1 LRPDSRSA
9 ASLKVSEI
17 DLIPADY
24 RLDRRRESAFG
35 MLATAAGAALAAGLL
50 TASGF
55 AWAANRAHAELDS
68 LELARRASDQQHTEL
83 ANLQGE
89 RARLEQQWARLQA
102 LRGGDDVGSLFVLID
117 RTLPAGD
124 VWFDRWE
131 LQRAAGELAPAR
143 SGAAQGM
150 VPSRAAAVDGP
161 GGVSAPIPQGE
172 RGQVR
177 IAGQARDHGAL
188 SRFVR
193 GLYESPE
200 VQDVHLERT
209 MLRRYTTTSV
219 IAFELAILL
228 KGDA

>member
-1 LRPDSRSA
+1 
-9 ASLKVSEI
+9 VSEI

-35 MLATAAGAALAAGLL
+35 MLATLAGGVLAAGLL
-50 TASGF
+50 AASGL
-55 AWAANRAHAELDS
+55 AWATSRANAELGS
-68 LELARRASDQQHTEL
+68 LELARRAFDQQRVEL

-89 RARLEQQWARLQA
+89 RARLEQQWARLEA
-102 LRGGDDVGSLFVLID
+102 LRGDDDVGAVFLLID
-117 RTLPAGD
+117 RTLPSGD

-131 LQRAAGELAPAR
+131 LRRGDGEPAPAR
-143 SGAAQGM
+143 AATT
-150 VPSRAAAVDGP
+150 PSAAAVVP
-161 GGVSAPIPQGE
+161 GAVVTSMPADAAP
-172 RGQVR
+172 RGQVH

-193 GLYESPE
+193 GLYESPQ

-219 IAFELAILL
+219 IAFELAIRL
-228 KGDA
+228 KSGA

>member
-1 LRPDSRSA
+1 M
-9 ASLKVSEI
+9 SEI

-35 MLATAAGAALAAGLL
+35 TLAAVAGGVLAAGLL
-50 TASGF
+50 AASGF
-55 AWAANRAHAELDS
+55 AWAASRANAQLSSLDR
-68 LELARRASDQQHTEL
+68 ARRVSDQQRVEL

-89 RARLEQQWARLQA
+89 RARLEQQWARLSA
-102 LRGGDDVGSLFVLID
+102 LRGDDDVGALFLLID

-131 LQRAAGELAPAR
+131 LRRGEGEPAALRIAEARATAAPAGAGGVDP
-143 SGAAQGM
+143 GAAI
-150 VPSRAAAVDGP
+150 VVAASA
-161 GGVSAPIPQGE
+161 GG
-172 RGQVR
+172 RGQVH
-177 IAGQARDHGAL
+177 IVGQARDHGAL

-228 KGDA
+228 KSDA

>member
-1 LRPDSRSA
+1 
-9 ASLKVSEI
+9 VSEI

-35 MLATAAGAALAAGLL
+35 MLASAAGVVLAAGLL
-50 TASGF
+50 AASGF
-55 AWAANRAHAELDS
+55 AWAANRAHAELSS
-68 LELARRASDQQHTEL
+68 LEMAQHVSEQRRIEL
-83 ANLQGE
+83 TNLQSA

-102 LRGGDDVGSLFVLID
+102 LRGGDDVGALFLLID

-131 LQRAAGELAPAR
+131 LQRADGEPVTSHNSAAQPQAAASTAPAAAGM
-143 SGAAQGM
+143 GAA
-150 VPSRAAAVDGP
+150 
-161 GGVSAPIPQGE
+161 APAIEP
-172 RGQVR
+172 GQVR
-177 IAGQARDHGAL
+177 IVGQARDHGAL

-200 VQDVHLERT
+200 VQDVHLQRT

-219 IAFELAILL
+219 IAFELAIVL
-228 KGDA
+228 KSAA